1 MRRELMES
9 KNGIESALANLIQIS
24 SEKGFLVFDD
34 IYDVAEKWDL
44 SIRDVD
50 YLSSSIATR
59 GILVYDEAPVTNAA
73 GSSSE
78 DDYDD
83 YAQRDYEVVFN
94 RVIELDPGLED
105 FINTVRAV
113 VPPQAHEMDQLKY
126 QVQEGNLYARERVI
140 QMHLRFAVR
149 IALQR
154 AETYDT
160 EIADTLQEA
169 CLGLI
174 MAVDRYDPDSSG
186 PFGSYASL
194 WILQNIGRAQATQR
208 PAVYYPV
215 HKKEGY
221 FTMYPILKENGCLNS
236 DIWADK
242 NVGKLIQDRLGC
254 GDDQAEDIINQS
266 MPIESLDDIYEMF
279 LKNIE
284 KDEIQEDVFEN
295 ITENEIQENIFQNIN
310 SDIFYWNDDI
320 YEEIEQRALRETL
333 ENLMGELKDREREVL
348 KARYGF
354 EDGVE
359 KTLEEVGQAFGV
371 TRERIRQIESKAL
384 RKLAHPTRTRKLK
397 DFL

>member
-1 MRRELMES
+1 MEI
-9 KNGIESALANLIQIS
+9 KNDTERALAYLIQLS

-34 IYDVAEKWDL
+34 IYDVADKWNL

-59 GILVYDEAPVTNAA
+59 GILVYDDEPATNAV
-73 GSSSE
+73 GSSE
-78 DDYDD
+78 EDYDD
-83 YAQRDYEVVFN
+83 YAQRDYEIVFK

-105 FINTVRAV
+105 FINIVRDV
-113 VPPQAHEMDQLKY
+113 VPPQTREMDQLKY

-154 AETYDT
+154 AETYNC

-169 CLGLI
+169 CIGLVT
-174 MAVDRYDPDSSG
+174 AVDRYDPDSNG
-186 PFGSYASL
+186 VFGAYASL

-221 FTMYPILKENGCLNS
+221 FTMYPILKENGYLNS
-236 DIWADK
+236 DIWTDPD
-242 NVGKLIQDRLGC
+242 VRKLIQDRLGC
-254 GDDQAEDIINQS
+254 DINQAEDIIRQS
-266 MPIESLDDIYEMF
+266 MPIESLDIIYEMF

-284 KDEIQEDVFEN
+284 RNEIQNDVFEN
-295 ITENEIQENIFQNIN
+295 ITENEIQDDVFERIN
-310 SDIFYWNDDI
+310 SDVFYCNDGV
-320 YEEIEQRALRETL
+320 YEEIEQRALREIL
-333 ENLMGELKDREREVL
+333 ENLMGELKNREQEVI

-354 EDGVE
+354 GDDVE
-359 KTLEEVGQAFGV
+359 KTLEEVGQTFGV
-371 TRERIRQIESKAL
+371 TRERIRQIEAGAIRRLSRYA
-384 RKLAHPTRTRKLK
+384 RKKMLNC
-397 DFL
+397 FL

>member
-9 KNGIESALANLIQIS
+9 KNGIESALANLIQLS

-34 IYDVAEKWDL
+34 IYDEADKWAL

-50 YLSSSIATR
+50 YLSSSIVTR

-73 GSSSE
+73 GSSE

-83 YAQRDYEVVFN
+83 YAQRDYEAVFN
-94 RVIELDPGLED
+94 RVIELDPDLEE

-113 VPPQAHEMDQLKY
+113 VPPQAREMDQLKY
-126 QVQEGNLYARERVI
+126 QVQEGNLYARDRVI

-154 AETYDT
+154 SEIYDC

-169 CLGLI
+169 CIGLVT
-174 MAVDRYDPDSSG
+174 AVDKYVPDSGRS
-186 PFGSYASL
+186 FMSYASL
-194 WILQNIGRAQATQR
+194 WILQNIERTQ
-208 PAVYYPV
+208 PTQKSTVYYPAY
-215 HKKEGY
+215 KKEEY
-221 FTMYPILKENGCLNS
+221 FTMYPILKKDGYLDS
-236 DIWADK
+236 DIWINQD
-242 NVGKLIQDRLGC
+242 VRGLIQERLDC
-254 GDDQAEDIINQS
+254 GINQVEDVIQQS
-266 MPIESLDDIYEMF
+266 MPFESLDTIYEAF

-284 KDEIQEDVFEN
+284 SDEMQD
-295 ITENEIQENIFQNIN
+295 NIFDDNN
-310 SDIFYWNDDI
+310 SDAFYWNDVG

-333 ENLMGELKDREREVL
+333 ESLMHELKKREQEIL

-359 KTLEEVGQAFGV
+359 KTLEEIGQSFGV
-371 TRERIRQIESKAL
+371 TRERIRQIEAKAIK
-384 RKLAHPTRTRKLK
+384 KLSSPTKKKKLE

>member
-9 KNGIESALANLIQIS
+9 KNGIERALANLIQLS

-34 IYDVAEKWDL
+34 IYEVADKWDL

-59 GILVYDEAPVTNAA
+59 EILVYDEAPVTNAV

-105 FINTVRAV
+105 FINIVRAV
-113 VPPQAHEMDQLKY
+113 VPPQAREMDQLKY

-154 AETYDT
+154 AEAYDS

-169 CLGLI
+169 CIGLV

-194 WILQNIGRAQATQR
+194 WILQNVSRAQATQR

-221 FTMYPILKENGCLNS
+221 FTMYPILKENGYLDS
-236 DIWADK
+236 DIWTDPD
-242 NVGKLIQDRLGC
+242 VRRLIQDRLGC
-254 GDDQAEDIINQS
+254 SIDQSEDIINQS
-266 MPIESLDDIYEMF
+266 MPIESLYDVYEMF
-279 LKNIE
+279 LKSIDKE
-284 KDEIQEDVFEN
+284 EIHEDVFEN
-295 ITENEIQENIFQNIN
+295 ITENERQGNIFQNIN
-310 SDIFYWNDDI
+310 SDIFYWYDDV
-320 YEEIEQRALRETL
+320 YEEIEQKALRETL
-333 ENLMGELKDREREVL
+333 EKLMGELTHREQGVL

-359 KTLEEVGQAFGV
+359 KTLEEVGQTFGV
-371 TRERIRQIESKAL
+371 TRERIRQIESKAIG
-384 RKLAHPTRTRKLK
+384 KLSHPTITRKLK

>member
-1 MRRELMES
+1 MES
-9 KNGIESALANLIQIS
+9 KNGIESALANLIQLS

-34 IYDVAEKWDL
+34 IYDAADKWDL

-59 GILVYDEAPVTNAA
+59 GTLVYDDEPVTNAA

-94 RVIELDPGLED
+94 RVIDLDPGLED

-113 VPPQAHEMDQLKY
+113 VPPQAREMDQLKY

-154 AETYDT
+154 AETYDC

-169 CLGLI
+169 CIGLVT
-174 MAVDRYDPDSSG
+174 AVDRYDPDSSG

-208 PAVYYPV
+208 PIVYYPV

-221 FTMYPILKENGCLNS
+221 FTMYPILKENGYLDS
-236 DIWADK
+236 DIWVASDIRR
-242 NVGKLIQDRLGC
+242 LIQDRLGC
-254 GDDQAEDIINQS
+254 GIDQVEDIVNQS
-266 MPIESLDDIYEMF
+266 MPIESLDAIYEMF

-284 KDEIQEDVFEN
+284 KDEIQDDVFEN
-295 ITENEIQENIFQNIN
+295 ITENEIQRDVFQNIN
-310 SDIFYWNDDI
+310 SDAFYWNDDV
-320 YEEIEQRALRETL
+320 YEEIEQGALRENL
-333 ENLMGELKDREREVL
+333 ENLLGELTNREQEVL

-359 KTLEEVGQAFGV
+359 KTLEEVGQTFGV
-371 TRERIRQIESKAL
+371 TRERIRQIESKAI
-384 RKLAHPTRTRKLK
+384 RKLSNPTRIRKLK
-397 DFL
+397 SFL

>member
-1 MRRELMES
+1 MLRYVSYPSWLS
-9 KNGIESALANLIQIS
+9 LIHI
-24 SEKGFLVFDD
+24 FLVFDD
-34 IYDVAEKWDL
+34 IYDVADKWGL

-59 GILVYDEAPVTNAA
+59 GILVYDEAPVTNAVA
-73 GSSSE
+73 SSSE

-83 YAQRDYEVVFN
+83 YAQRDYEVVFD

-105 FINTVRAV
+105 FINTVRVV
-113 VPPQAHEMDQLKY
+113 VPPQAREMDRLKY

-154 AETYDT
+154 AETYDC

-169 CLGLI
+169 CIGLI
-174 MAVDRYDPDSSG
+174 TAVDRYDPDSSE

-208 PAVYYPV
+208 PAVYYPA

-221 FTMYPILKENGCLNS
+221 FAMYPILKEKGYLNS
-236 DIWADK
+236 DIWTDQE
-242 NVGKLIQDRLGC
+242 VRRLIQERLGC
-254 GDDQAEDIINQS
+254 GINRVEDIIQQS
-266 MPIESLDDIYEMF
+266 MPIEPIDTIYEMF
-279 LKNIE
+279 LKSIE
-284 KDEIQEDVFEN
+284 RNEIQDDVFEK
-295 ITENEIQENIFQNIN
+295 IN
-310 SDIFYWNDDI
+310 SDVFYWNYDV

-333 ENLMGELKDREREVL
+333 ESLMGELKNREQDVL

-359 KTLEEVGQAFGV
+359 KTLEAVSYTHLDV
-371 TRERIRQIESKAL
+371 YKRQILECIMRRWVFWKIKTEIML
-384 RKLAHPTRTRKLK
+384 H
-397 DFL
+397 FLDP

>member
-1 MRRELMES
+1 MRRGLMES
-9 KNGIESALANLIQIS
+9 KNGIESALANLIQLS

-34 IYDVAEKWDL
+34 IYDEADKWAL

-50 YLSSSIATR
+50 YLSSSIVTR

-73 GSSSE
+73 GSSE

-83 YAQRDYEVVFN
+83 YAQRDYEAVFN
-94 RVIELDPGLED
+94 RVIELDPDLED
-105 FINTVRAV
+105 FINAVRAV
-113 VPPQAHEMDQLKY
+113 VPPQAREMDQLKY
-126 QVQEGNLYARERVI
+126 QVREGNLYARERVI

-154 AETYDT
+154 AETYDC

-169 CLGLI
+169 CIGLVT
-174 MAVDRYDPDSSG
+174 AVDRYDPDSSG

-194 WILQNIGRAQATQR
+194 WILQNIGRAQATQK

-221 FTMYPILKENGCLNS
+221 FTMYPILKESGYLDY
-236 DIWADK
+236 DIWTNPD
-242 NVGKLIQDRLGC
+242 VRKLIQDRLGC
-254 GDDQAEDIINQS
+254 GINQVEDIIQQS
-266 MPIESLDDIYEMF
+266 MPIESLDTIYEMF

-295 ITENEIQENIFQNIN
+295 IAENKIQDDVFKNIN
-310 SDIFYWNDDI
+310 LDAFYWNDDV
-320 YEEIEQRALRETL
+320 YEEIEKRALRETL
-333 ENLMGELKDREREVL
+333 ENLMGELNNREQEIL

-354 EDGVE
+354 DDGVE
-359 KTLEEVGQAFGV
+359 KTLEEVGQTFGV
-371 TRERIRQIESKAL
+371 TRERIRQIESKAIK
-384 RKLAHPTRTRKLK
+384 KLSHPTRIRKLK
-397 DFL
+397 GFL

>member
-9 KNGIESALANLIQIS
+9 KNGIESALANLIQLS

-34 IYDVAEKWDL
+34 VYDVADRWNL

-73 GSSSE
+73 GSSE

-83 YAQRDYEVVFN
+83 YAQRDYEAVFN

-105 FINTVRAV
+105 FINVVRAV
-113 VPPQAHEMDQLKY
+113 VPPQAREMDQLKY

-154 AETYDT
+154 AELYDC

-169 CLGLI
+169 CVGLI
-174 MAVDRYDPDSSG
+174 TAVDRYDPDSSG

-221 FTMYPILKENGCLNS
+221 FTMYPILKENGYLDS
-236 DIWADK
+236 DIWT
-242 NVGKLIQDRLGC
+242 NPEVRRLIQNRLGC
-254 GDDQAEDIINQS
+254 GIDNAEDIINQS
-266 MPIESLDDIYEMF
+266 MPIESLDDIYELF
-279 LKNIE
+279 LKNIGVG
-284 KDEIQEDVFEN
+284 EIQDDVFEN
-295 ITENEIQENIFQNIN
+295 IIENEISQDVFQNIN
-310 SDIFYWNDDI
+310 SDAFYWNDDI
-320 YEEIEQRALRETL
+320 CEEVEQRSLRETL
-333 ENLMGELKDREREVL
+333 EKLMGELTSR
-348 KARYGF
+348 
-354 EDGVE
+354 
-359 KTLEEVGQAFGV
+359 
-371 TRERIRQIESKAL
+371 
-384 RKLAHPTRTRKLK
+384 
-397 DFL
+397 

>member
-9 KNGIESALANLIQIS
+9 KNGIESALANLIQLS

-34 IYDVAEKWDL
+34 IYDVADRWNL

-59 GILVYDEAPVTNAA
+59 GILVYDEVPVTNAA
-73 GSSSE
+73 GSSE

-113 VPPQAHEMDQLKY
+113 VPPQAREMDKLKY

-154 AETYDT
+154 AELYDC

-169 CLGLI
+169 CIGLI
-174 MAVDRYDPDSSG
+174 TAVDRYDPDSSG

-194 WILQNIGRAQATQR
+194 WILQNISRAQATQR
-208 PAVYYPV
+208 PVVYYPV

-221 FTMYPILKENGCLNS
+221 FTMYPILKESGYLDS
-236 DIWADK
+236 DIWT
-242 NVGKLIQDRLGC
+242 NPEVRRLIQDRLGC
-254 GDDQAEDIINQS
+254 GIDIAEDIINQS

-284 KDEIQEDVFEN
+284 IDEIQGDVFEN
-295 ITENEIQENIFQNIN
+295 IIENGIPQDVFQNIN
-310 SDIFYWNDDI
+310 SDAFYWNDDVC
-320 YEEIEQRALRETL
+320 EEIEQRALRKIL
-333 ENLMGELKDREREVL
+333 ENLMGELSGREQEIL

-359 KTLEEVGQAFGV
+359 KTLEEVGQTFGV
-371 TRERIRQIESKAL
+371 TRERIRQIEAKAL
-384 RKLAHPTRTRKLK
+384 RKLSHPTRTRELK
-397 DFL
+397 VFL

>member
-9 KNGIESALANLIQIS
+9 KNGIESALANLIQLS

-34 IYDVAEKWDL
+34 IYDVADRWNL

-73 GSSSE
+73 GSSE

-83 YAQRDYEVVFN
+83 YAQRDYEAVFN

-113 VPPQAHEMDQLKY
+113 VPPQAREMDQLKY

-154 AETYDT
+154 AELYDC

-169 CLGLI
+169 CVGLI
-174 MAVDRYDPDSSG
+174 TAVDRYDPDSSG

-221 FTMYPILKENGCLNS
+221 FTMYPILKENGYLDS
-236 DIWADK
+236 DIWTDPE
-242 NVGKLIQDRLGC
+242 VRRMIQDRLGC
-254 GDDQAEDIINQS
+254 SIDQAEDIIKQS
-266 MPIESLDDIYEMF
+266 MPIESLNDIYEMF
-279 LKNIE
+279 LNNIE
-284 KDEIQEDVFEN
+284 KDDIQIDVYEN
-295 ITENEIQENIFQNIN
+295 NIENEVQQDIIQSIN
-310 SDIFYWNDDI
+310 SDAFYWNDDV
-320 YEEIEQRALRETL
+320 YEEIEQGTLREIL
-333 ENLMGELKDREREVL
+333 ENLMGDLTNREQMVL

-354 EDGVE
+354 DDGIE
-359 KTLEEVGQAFGV
+359 KTLEEVGKMFGV
-371 TRERIRQIESKAL
+371 TRERVRQIESKAKRKLSHPTRL
-384 RKLAHPTRTRKLK
+384 RKLKG
-397 DFL
+397 FI